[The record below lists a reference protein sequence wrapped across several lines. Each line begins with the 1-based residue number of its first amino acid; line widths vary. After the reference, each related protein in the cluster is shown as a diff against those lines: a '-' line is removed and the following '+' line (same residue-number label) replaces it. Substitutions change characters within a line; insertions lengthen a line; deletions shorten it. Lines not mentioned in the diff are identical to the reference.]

1 MTKEEL
7 RKEYENLVKRNSY
20 QRLTTDSYSEW
31 LEQKLIDQEPKQRE
45 VSEDVELILNQS
57 YTFIKQLED
66 NAFRNNANRDVVDY
80 YGDFAGKIKKVL
92 DNLSM
97 KEPKQTKVSEE
108 INIFEDSTY
117 TIQFRDNL
125 TSRGTSD
132 FKIKGSELL
141 KLMLP
146 IEREQTEVSEKEF
159 IPSDAFADELSV
171 WKEKDYA
178 LKIKLRE
185 KVEFA
190 EWCVINAN
198 PNFPN
203 KGIWYYKGVKYTPKE
218 LYDLFK
224 SKTK

>member
-1 MTKEEL
+1 MKVTKMRTKEEILSIACDL
-7 RKEYENLVKRNSY
+7 REGSM
-20 QRLTTDSYSEW
+20 TTSEACRQ
-31 LEQKLIDQEPKQRE
+31 LLCLLEPKQRE
-45 VSEDVELILNQS
+45 E
-57 YTFIKQLED
+57 F
-66 NAFRNNANRDVVDY
+66 
-80 YGDFAGKIKKVL
+80 
-92 DNLSM
+92 
-97 KEPKQTKVSEE
+97 EE
-108 INIFEDSTY
+108 ITIFEDSTY

-146 IEREQTEVSEKEF
+146 IDIGEQSEVSEKEF